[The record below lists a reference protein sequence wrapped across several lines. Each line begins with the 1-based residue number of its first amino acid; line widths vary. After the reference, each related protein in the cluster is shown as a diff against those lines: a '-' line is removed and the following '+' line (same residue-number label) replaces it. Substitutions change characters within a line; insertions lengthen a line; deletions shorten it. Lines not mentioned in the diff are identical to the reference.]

1 MFPLTLPNDQN
12 IARDSSKAH
21 LSLRSLKR
29 CNISASTKRFKI
41 HHWEIHGNP
50 IPKQKKNG
58 TPYPR
63 KTNMSLDNQWLEDVI
78 PTEIIAF

>member
-50 IPKQKKNG
+50 IPKTEKNG
-58 TPYPR
+58 TPYPPE
-63 KTNMSLDNQWLEDVI
+63 NEHVS
-78 PTEIIAF
+78 

>member
-1 MFPLTLPNDQN
+1 MQHLRLDQAIQNSPL
-12 IARDSSKAH
+12 
-21 LSLRSLKR
+21 
-29 CNISASTKRFKI
+29 
-41 HHWEIHGNP
+41 GNP
-50 IPKQKKNG
+50 WKSYPQTEKNG